1 MAYSLCMVLLQNNID
16 NISKMED
23 LWRRDESDDEY
34 EDEYEQNEVSPPDID
49 EDFKKYVL
57 SVKHNLYE
65 NSVLK
70 PELGTKE
77 AQSLQLLQEY
87 LNNINYIYILSLNA
101 QKGLINQND
110 LNKFPENV
118 REPLRILLNW
128 LSMYFSKNREP
139 DTIPY
144 KDYIRKNFKEYQFV
158 QDNSFE

>member
-1 MAYSLCMVLLQNNID
+1 
-16 NISKMED
+16 MED
-23 LWRRDESDDEY
+23 LWKREESDDEY
-34 EDEYEQNEVSPPDID
+34 EDEYEQNEVSPPDVD
-49 EDFKKYVL
+49 ASFKNYVL

-77 AQSLQLLQEY
+77 AQSLEPLQKY
-87 LNNINYIYILSLNA
+87 LNNINHVYILSVNA
-101 QKGLINQND
+101 QKGQINETD

-118 REPLRILLNW
+118 REPLRKLLNW
-128 LSMYFSKNREP
+128 LVDYFRKNRIP

-144 KDYIRKNFKEYQFV
+144 EDYIRKSFKEYQFV